1 MTAELLR
8 RLGLDIPVWAQQL
21 RPTINGTTDT
31 PTNRE
36 KVRHHIRRR

>member
-21 RPTINGTTDT
+21 RPNISGPADT
-31 PTNRE
+31 PANQA
-36 KVRHHIRRR
+36 KVRHHLRRR